1 MVQLGHGCGQQWN
14 DVLQERCKL
23 VSDSLRDKGQALDQ
37 SYDFIFVFTTAD
49 SLDDQNDQLLKL
61 L

>member
-1 MVQLGHGCGQQWN
+1 MVQLGHGRGQQWN

-23 VSDSLRDKGQALDQ
+23 VADSLRDKGQALDQ